1 MSVCY
6 AWHTESVRGTIVFV
20 LLHSLT
26 SVCIDSPPTNLEGS
40 CNDVVEIELK
50 EEAPPVKLQRGPK
63 SYTYGPFIK
72 ALKVFNKH
80 LQDESVNDD
89 ANDRGEE
96 DDNDDGGLQAFL
108 DDCEEDEYEDDDDDE
123 EGGDDL
129 DDMMYNPTSFGDDE
143 QLLDKAL
150 SSSTKAEGKIN
161 DLRALEA
168 LHSSLKQA
176 MDRCEQNSLI
186 RSSGGKERSYTTA
199 EDHYCIMLIKSEMQT
214 ISFYKRA
221 AEMVHSK
228 LSKSSPGVAS
238 LMDGKLEMIAMDLEH
253 INDLVEAFLTIRYPG
268 VSI

>member
-1 MSVCY
+1 MRGM
-6 AWHTESVRGTIVFV
+6 HESVYGTIVFV

-26 SVCIDSPPTNLEGS
+26 SVCVDCPSCTNREGS

-50 EEAPPVKLQRGPK
+50 EEAPPVTLQRGPK

-89 ANDRGEE
+89 ADDRGEE

-108 DDCEEDEYEDDDDDE
+108 DDCEEDDYEDDDDE

-150 SSSTKAEGKIN
+150 LSSTKAEGKMN
-161 DLRALEA
+161 DLRALES
-168 LHSSLKQA
+168 LHSSFKQA
-176 MDRCEQNSLI
+176 IDRCKQNSLI
-186 RSSGGKERSYTTA
+186 RSSGDKERSYTTA

-238 LMDGKLEMIAMDLEH
+238 LVDGKFEMTAMDLEH
-253 INDLVEAFLTIRYPG
+253 INDLVGAFLTIRYPG